1 MGSSEVFNNFLF
13 YSNAVLKKS
22 FNIDDGVGVPDWQ
35 LVLCLLFSWLAICL
49 ILIKGIASSG
59 KVAYF
64 TAIFP
69 YVVLFTLL
77 IRGVTLDGAST
88 GILYFIKPQWEKLFL
103 PEVLWSSFP
112 ALIHPTVLLIHF
124 AI

>member
-1 MGSSEVFNNFLF
+1 M
-13 YSNAVLKKS
+13 LKKS
-22 FNIDDGVGVPDWQ
+22 FNIDDGLGIPDWQ
-35 LVLCLLFSWLAICL
+35 LVLCLLFSWLIICL

-77 IRGVTLDGAST
+77 VRGVTLDGASE
-88 GILYFIKPQWEKLFL
+88 GILYFIRPQWEKLFL
-103 PEVLWSSFP
+103 PEVIFCT
-112 ALIHPTVLLIHF
+112 IFIRY
-124 AI
+124 

>member
-1 MGSSEVFNNFLF
+1 MG
-13 YSNAVLKKS
+13 A
-22 FNIDDGVGVPDWQ
+22 PDWQ
-35 LVLCLLFSWLAICL
+35 LVMCLLFSWLVICL

-77 IRGVTLDGAST
+77 VRGVTLDGAST

-103 PEVLWSSFP
+103 PEV
-112 ALIHPTVLLIHF
+112 V
-124 AI
+124 